1 MNSDVEEDFLSFLS
15 FFRYKDIEKIN
26 NVVTVTSTH
35 SQTFITT
42 ILSSS
47 QQYLTTHLSLFMQLV
62 YQWNVGEVLLDA
74 ALNQI
79 NSFLEHPD
87 SLNEGE
93 AVTSVKLPLKK
104 QKKDKGVQLS
114 LLQSVSLLQAVVDDS
129 ISQSA
134 LRSCVSSRSSVYSHE
149 TLNRVHALLQ
159 HVIPSLKQYAFRDVV
174 ALPAEPEQPLTLFF
188 RLLSLL
194 LKEETFTALTQFL
207 AESKKREEEDVQE
220 NSVITTA
227 IPQSYKDLR
236 KLLSE
241 SMLCMNK
248 LGHFHLSLL
257 HLFLSYSQ
265 RITTMGFI
273 ESEVRSFVLRVRG
286 STLTRSCFCCATRR
300 AVCSRR
306 TPLWSSARLR
316 RNATAC
322 LLPTRTRWCLK

>member
-1 MNSDVEEDFLSFLS
+1 MNSEVEEDFLSFLS
-15 FFRYKDIEKIN
+15 FFRYKDLEKIN
-26 NVVTVTSTH
+26 NVATVTSTH

-79 NSFLEHPD
+79 NAFLEHPD

-93 AVTSVKLPLKK
+93 TVTSVKLPLKK

-129 ISQSA
+129 ISQLA
-134 LRSCVSSRSSVYSHE
+134 PRHCVSRRSSVYSHE
-149 TLNRVHALLQ
+149 TLDRVHALLQ
-159 HVIPSLKQYAFRDVV
+159 HVIPSLKQYAFRDAVT
-174 ALPAEPEQPLTLFF
+174 LPTEPEQPLTLFF

-207 AESKKREEEDVQE
+207 AESKKREEEDAAE
-220 NSVITTA
+220 EASAITTA

-248 LGHFHLSLL
+248 LRHFHLSLL
-257 HLFLSYSQ
+257 HLLLSYSQ

-273 ESEVRSFVLRVRG
+273 ESEVGSFILGVRD
-286 STLTRSCFCCATRR
+286 STLTRSCSCYATRR
-300 AVCSRR
+300 AVCSRQTLR
-306 TPLWSSARLR
+306 WSSVRSR
-316 RNATAC
+316 RSATVC
-322 LLPTRTRWCLK
+322 